1 MAHDEEFLIALVTL
15 HGGTIWRPEWLSADA
30 RNETF
35 IFDPG
40 WNEHSLYS
48 DGHFINEST
57 QRAALMTYIARHN
70 LLPDEVAT

>member
-15 HGGTIWRPEWLSADA
+15 HGGTIWRPRWNA
-30 RNETF
+30 RNETW

-40 WNEHSLYS
+40 WNEHSLSS
-48 DGHFINEST
+48 DGHFTKEST